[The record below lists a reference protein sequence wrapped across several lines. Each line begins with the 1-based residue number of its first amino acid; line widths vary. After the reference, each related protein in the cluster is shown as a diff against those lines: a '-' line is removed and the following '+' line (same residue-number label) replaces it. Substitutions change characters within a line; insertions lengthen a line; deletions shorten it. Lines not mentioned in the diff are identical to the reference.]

1 MDRRT
6 LFPDVIGARDNAL
19 AIIDPKV
26 ARENTMQLKD
36 QAAIVTG
43 GASGLGAATAR
54 RLAAQGAKVAV
65 CDLNA
70 KLAES
75 VAAEI
80 GGVAVVCD
88 VSDAA
93 SAEAAVIQAAK
104 AHGPARVLVNCAGI
118 GVAKRVIGRDG
129 PMPLADFD
137 RVIKVNLIGSFNML
151 RLATAEMSKLEPL
164 ATGERGVVISTA
176 SVAAYDGQ
184 IGQSAYSASKG
195 GIVAMTLPIAR
206 ELAQFGIRVLTIAPG
221 LFLTPLLA
229 NLPQEA
235 QDSLAASIP
244 FPHRLG
250 QADEFASLV
259 LHMIDNSYLNG
270 EVVRLD
276 AALRMAPR

>member
-1 MDRRT
+1 
-6 LFPDVIGARDNAL
+6 
-19 AIIDPKV
+19 
-26 ARENTMQLKD
+26 MQLKD

-54 RLAAQGAKVAV
+54 RLAKAGAKVAV
-65 CDLNA
+65 CDLNT
-70 KLAES
+70 KLAEA

-80 GGVAVVCD
+80 GGVAVTCD
-88 VSDAA
+88 VADAA
-93 SAEAAVIQAAK
+93 SGEAAIAAAAK
-104 AHGPARVLVNCAGI
+104 AHGPARVLINCAGI
-118 GVAKRVIGRDG
+118 GVAKRVVGREG
-129 PMPLADFD
+129 PMALADFD

-151 RLATAEMSKLEPL
+151 RLATVEMSKLEPL
-164 ATGERGVVISTA
+164 AGGERGVVVSTA

-206 ELAQFGIRVLTIAPG
+206 ELAQFGIRVLAIAPG

-229 NLPQEA
+229 MLPQEA

-244 FPHRLG
+244 FPRRLG
-250 QADEFASLV
+250 DPSEFASLV
-259 LHMIDNSYLNG
+259 MQMIDNPYLNG

-276 AALRMAPR
+276 ASLRMAPK

>member
-1 MDRRT
+1 
-6 LFPDVIGARDNAL
+6 
-19 AIIDPKV
+19 
-26 ARENTMQLKD
+26 MQLKD

-54 RLAAQGAKVAV
+54 KLASEGAKVAI

-70 KLAES
+70 KLAEA

-88 VSDAA
+88 VADVA
-93 SAEAAVIQAAK
+93 SAEAAIAAAAN
-104 AHGPARVLVNCAGI
+104 AHGPARILVNCAGI
-118 GVAKRVIGRDG
+118 GVAKRVIGREG

-151 RLATAEMSKLEPL
+151 RLATADMSKLEPFS
-164 ATGERGVVISTA
+164 TGERGVVISTA
-176 SVAAYDGQ
+176 SIAAFDGQ
-184 IGQSAYSASKG
+184 IGQAAYSASKG

-206 ELAQFGIRVLTIAPG
+206 ELAQFGIRVLSIAPG

-229 NLPQEA
+229 GLPQEA
-235 QDSLAASIP
+235 QDSLAAAIP
-244 FPHRLG
+244 FPRRLG
-250 QADEFASLV
+250 NADEFASLV
-259 LHMIDNSYLNG
+259 LHMVDNAYLNG

-276 AALRMAPR
+276 ASLRMAPK

>member
-1 MDRRT
+1 
-6 LFPDVIGARDNAL
+6 
-19 AIIDPKV
+19 
-26 ARENTMQLKD
+26 MQLKD

-70 KLAES
+70 QLAES

-80 GGVAVVCD
+80 GGVAVICD
-88 VSDAA
+88 VSDSA
-93 SAEAAVIQAAK
+93 SAEAAVAAAAA

-118 GVAKRVIGRDG
+118 GVAKRVIGKEG
-129 PMPLADFD
+129 PMALGDFEK
-137 RVIKVNLIGSFNML
+137 VIKVNLLGSFNML
-151 RLATAEMSKLEPL
+151 RLATSGMSKLEPL

-184 IGQSAYSASKG
+184 I
-195 GIVAMTLPIAR
+195 PCPR
-206 ELAQFGIRVLTIAPG
+206 
-221 LFLTPLLA
+221 
-229 NLPQEA
+229 
-235 QDSLAASIP
+235 
-244 FPHRLG
+244 RLG
-250 QADEFASLV
+250 HADEFASV
-259 LHMIDNSYLNG
+259 ALHMSDNPYLNG

>member
-1 MDRRT
+1 
-6 LFPDVIGARDNAL
+6 
-19 AIIDPKV
+19 
-26 ARENTMQLKD
+26 MQLKD
-36 QAAIVTG
+36 MGAIVTG

-80 GGVAVVCD
+80 KGTAILCD

-93 SAEAAVIQAAK
+93 SAEAAVAQATK

-129 PMPLADFD
+129 PMPLSDFD
-137 RVIKVNLIGSFNML
+137 RVIRVNMIGTFNML

-164 ATGERGVVISTA
+164 AATGERGVVINTA

-184 IGQSAYSASKG
+184 IGQAAYSASKG

-235 QDSLAASIP
+235 QDSLAAAIP
-244 FPHRLG
+244 FPRRLG
-250 QADEFASLV
+250 HADEFASLA
-259 LHMIDNSYLNG
+259 LHMIDNPYLNG

-276 AALRMAPR
+276 ASLRMAPK

>member
-1 MDRRT
+1 
-6 LFPDVIGARDNAL
+6 
-19 AIIDPKV
+19 
-26 ARENTMQLKD
+26 MQLKGE
-36 QAAIVTG
+36 AAIVTG

-65 CDLNA
+65 CDLNT
-70 KLAES
+70 KLAET

-80 GGVAVVCD
+80 GGVAVTCNVA
-88 VSDAA
+88 DAA
-93 SAEAAVIQAAK
+93 SAEAAVAVAEK

-129 PMPLADFD
+129 AMPFADFD
-137 RVIKVNLIGSFNML
+137 RVIQVNLNGTFNMI
-151 RLATAEMSKLEPL
+151 RLASTAMSKLEPL
-164 ATGERGVVISTA
+164 ATGERGVVINTA

-184 IGQSAYSASKG
+184 IGQAAYSASKG
-195 GIVAMTLPIAR
+195 GIVGMTLPIAR

-229 NLPQEA
+229 GLPQEA
-235 QDSLAASIP
+235 QDSLAAAIP
-244 FPHRLG
+244 FPRRLG
-250 QADEFASLV
+250 QADEFASLAA
-259 LHMIDNSYLNG
+259 HMIDNPYLNG

>member
-1 MDRRT
+1 
-6 LFPDVIGARDNAL
+6 
-19 AIIDPKV
+19 
-26 ARENTMQLKD
+26 MQLKD

-93 SAEAAVIQAAK
+93 SAEAAVAK
-104 AHGPARVLVNCAGI
+104 AAARRMARRACWSIAPASASPSASI
-118 GVAKRVIGRDG
+118 GSEG
-129 PMPLADFD
+129 PMPLADFE

-151 RLATAEMSKLEPL
+151 RLATAAMSKLEPL

-229 NLPQEA
+229 DLPQEA

-244 FPHRLG
+244 FPRRLG
-250 QADEFASLV
+250 QADEFASLA
-259 LHMIDNSYLNG
+259 LHMIDNPYLNG

>member
-1 MDRRT
+1 
-6 LFPDVIGARDNAL
+6 
-19 AIIDPKV
+19 
-26 ARENTMQLKD
+26 MQLKD

-80 GGVAVVCD
+80 GGVAVICD

-93 SAEAAVIQAAK
+93 SAEAAVVAASK
-104 AHGPARVLVNCAGI
+104 AHGPARVLINCAGI

-129 PMPLADFD
+129 PMPLADFEK
-137 RVIKVNLIGSFNML
+137 VIKVNLIGSFNML
-151 RLATAEMSKLEPL
+151 RLVTAEMSKLEPL
-164 ATGERGVVISTA
+164 APNGERGVVISTA

-195 GIVAMTLPIAR
+195 GIVGMTLPIAR

-235 QDSLAASIP
+235 QDSLAAAIP
-244 FPHRLG
+244 FPRRLG
-250 QADEFASLV
+250 HADEFASLAM
-259 LHMIDNSYLNG
+259 HMIDNPYLNG

-276 AALRMAPR
+276 ASLRMAPR

>member
-1 MDRRT
+1 
-6 LFPDVIGARDNAL
+6 
-19 AIIDPKV
+19 
-26 ARENTMQLKD
+26 MQLKN

-54 RLAAQGAKVAV
+54 KLAAQGAKVAL

-70 KLAES
+70 GLAET
-75 VAAEI
+75 VATEI

-88 VSDAA
+88 VADAS
-93 SAEAAVIQAAK
+93 SAEAAVAAAAK
-104 AHGPARVLVNCAGI
+104 AHGPARILVNCAGI
-118 GVAKRVIGRDG
+118 GAAKRVIGRDG
-129 PMPLADFD
+129 PMPLGDFD
-137 RVIKVNLIGSFNML
+137 RVIRVNLIGSFNML

-176 SVAAYDGQ
+176 SIAAYDGQ

-195 GIVAMTLPIAR
+195 GIVGMTLPIAR
-206 ELAQFGIRVLTIAPG
+206 ELAQFGIRVLAIAPG

-229 NLPQEA
+229 GLPQEA
-235 QDSLAASIP
+235 QDSLAAAIP

-250 QADEFASLV
+250 HADEFASLA
-259 LHMIDNSYLNG
+259 LHMIDNAYLNG

-276 AALRMAPR
+276 ASLRMAPR

>member
-1 MDRRT
+1 
-6 LFPDVIGARDNAL
+6 
-19 AIIDPKV
+19 
-26 ARENTMQLKD
+26 MQMKD

-54 RLAAQGAKVAV
+54 KLAALGAKVAV
-65 CDLNA
+65 CDLNQ

-80 GGVAVVCD
+80 GGVAVACD

-93 SAEAAVIQAAK
+93 SAEAAVAAASK

-118 GVAKRVIGRDG
+118 GVAKRVIGREG
-129 PMPLADFD
+129 PMPLA
-137 RVIKVNLIGSFNML
+137 S
-151 RLATAEMSKLEPL
+151 
-164 ATGERGVVISTA
+164 GEGGVVINTA
-176 SVAAYDGQ
+176 SVAAYDSQ
-184 IGQSAYSASKG
+184 IGQAAYSASKG
-195 GIVAMTLPIAR
+195 GIVGMTLPIAR

-235 QDSLAASIP
+235 QDSLAAAIP
-244 FPHRLG
+244 FPRRLG
-250 QADEFASLV
+250 HADEFASLA
-259 LHMIDNSYLNG
+259 LHMIDNPYLNG

>member
-1 MDRRT
+1 
-6 LFPDVIGARDNAL
+6 
-19 AIIDPKV
+19 
-26 ARENTMQLKD
+26 MQLKD

-54 RLAAQGAKVAV
+54 RLAGHGAKVAV
-65 CDLNA
+65 CDINGELA
-70 KLAES
+70 KT

-80 GGVAVVCD
+80 SGVAVVCD
-88 VSDAA
+88 VADSA
-93 SAEAAVIQAAK
+93 SAEAAIAAAAK
-104 AHGPARVLVNCAGI
+104 AHGPARILVNCAGI
-118 GVAKRVIGRDG
+118 GVARRVIGRDG

-151 RLATAEMSKLEPL
+151 RLATAGMSKLEPL
-164 ATGERGVVISTA
+164 SSGERGVVISTA
-176 SVAAYDGQ
+176 SIAAYDGQ
-184 IGQSAYSASKG
+184 IGQAAYSASKG

-206 ELAQFGIRVLTIAPG
+206 ELAQFGIRVLAIAPG

-244 FPHRLG
+244 FPRRLG
-250 QADEFASLV
+250 DANEFASLV
-259 LHMIDNSYLNG
+259 MHMIDNPYLNG

-276 AALRMAPR
+276 ASLRMAPK